1 MRWRRRHA
9 DSYDLLRRLPG
20 RGSHAIESPS
30 TTSRAFRGLEN
41 SLGWT
46 PSAPT
51 VYLCLQTAGTA
62 GMNDHSCVVF
72 QQKRGG
78 TKSALQ
84 RTSAR
89 RSTSAL
95 GRALCAVHYCSKWFS
110 ASGTH
115 VRPLEAP
122 VSHGADHHQQSWGL
136 VARGRARAGGF

>member
-51 VYLCLQTAGTA
+51 VYLGLQTAGTA